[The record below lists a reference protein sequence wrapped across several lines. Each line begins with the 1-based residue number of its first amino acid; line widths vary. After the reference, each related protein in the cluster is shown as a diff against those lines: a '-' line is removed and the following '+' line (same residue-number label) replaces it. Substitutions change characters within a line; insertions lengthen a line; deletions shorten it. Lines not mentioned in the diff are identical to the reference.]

1 MLLNILILMQEHD
14 YLKDEMVNI
23 DLAYAI
29 TIHKSQ
35 GSEYASCI
43 IPILSTQEFMLR
55 RNLFYTA
62 VTRCKERVHVLFDR
76 TSAVQ
81 TAIVRNEVGKRNTL
95 FGLRLAT
102 YATNK

>member
-1 MLLNILILMQEHD
+1 
-14 YLKDEMVNI
+14 MVNI

-43 IPILSTQEFMLR
+43 IPILSTQKFMLR

-81 TAIVRNEVGKRNTL
+81 TAIVKNEVGKRNTL
-95 FGLRLAT
+95 FGLRLKT
-102 YATNK
+102 YAGNMQN